1 MLYFVTE
8 AEDGQARRVASGS
21 GGFDALEIRSQVEFE
36 LPETNFKQ
44 SLSRYAEAS
53 SRKCQQDGASLS
65 CSQRQPHV
73 YTVYMFKSLFE
84 SIMIHAIVPYYQA
97 LLLMQGRS
105 AQFKN
110 LKHNLIMFF
119 SASELP
125 TPFAEFA
132 FLIDRF

>member
-1 MLYFVTE
+1 M
-8 AEDGQARRVASGS
+8 QRRVLGNVSKMV
-21 GGFDALEIRSQVEFE
+21 L
-36 LPETNFKQ
+36 
-44 SLSRYAEAS
+44 
-53 SRKCQQDGASLS
+53 LS

-110 LKHNLIMFF
+110 LKHNLIMFSQHQNF
-119 SASELP
+119 QRHLQSLLS
-125 TPFAEFA
+125 
-132 FLIDRF
+132 